1 MKTKKIK
8 ADKIQ
13 PYWRNPRK
21 NEDSV
26 EKIKSSIEKYGYNNP
41 IIVDK
46 ENVIIAGHTRFK
58 ALRLLNYTEID
69 CIVLDISKKKAK
81 EYRVIDN
88 KTAEYSDWDYTK
100 LIPEIREMDFG
111 NVSDFFDDIDQLLE
125 TKVGKFEKDISQ
137 EKVDKKAED
146 LSNKFSVENYN
157 QDYLVPIICTECG
170 ADIHI
175 NPQDIQSKV
184 EKQKVEEQV
193 NG

>member
-1 MKTKKIK
+1 VKTKKIK

-157 QDYLVPIICTECG
+157 QDYL
-170 ADIHI
+170 
-175 NPQDIQSKV
+175 
-184 EKQKVEEQV
+184 
-193 NG
+193 